1 MKESSSYKWIV
12 LGNIMIGTFMA
23 VLDSTVV
30 NTGLPVIMGTLGA
43 DINVA
48 EWVLTGYM
56 LSMASILPAAGWL
69 SERFGYKK
77 KYFLSLLVFTAG
89 SFMCGSSST
98 IEELI
103 FWRVIEGFGCG
114 MLLPVGMA
122 IVSDVYPPEQRGTAL
137 GFWSIASAASVS
149 FGPAIGG
156 YLVDYMDWNYIFY
169 VNIPIGI
176 LALIV
181 TAIV

>member
-1 MKESSSYKWIV
+1 
-12 LGNIMIGTFMA
+12 MA

-77 KYFLSLLVFTAG
+77 IYYF
-89 SFMCGSSST
+89 
-98 IEELI
+98 
-103 FWRVIEGFGCG
+103 
-114 MLLPVGMA
+114 
-122 IVSDVYPPEQRGTAL
+122 
-137 GFWSIASAASVS
+137 
-149 FGPAIGG
+149 
-156 YLVDYMDWNYIFY
+156 
-169 VNIPIGI
+169 I
-176 LALIV
+176 LAKAPRDLKKKIRKKLKKFEK
-181 TAIV
+181 ISCILEPFPL

>member
-77 KYFLSLLVFTAG
+77 IYFLSLLVFTAG

-103 FWRVIEGFGCG
+103 FWRVI
-114 MLLPVGMA
+114 
-122 IVSDVYPPEQRGTAL
+122 
-137 GFWSIASAASVS
+137 
-149 FGPAIGG
+149 
-156 YLVDYMDWNYIFY
+156 
-169 VNIPIGI
+169 
-176 LALIV
+176 
-181 TAIV
+181 